1 MRTRKRLYFHYF
13 YNHNYDN
20 YNKYDNI
27 VIIITGNCISAL
39 GLDSGEIKDE
49 ALSQSIPLDDLRSNP
64 FNIRPHFIR
73 LSEVVESYPYGW
85 SPRLTT
91 ADYVQVITI
100 FLQVYSVHKMT
111 PSSGNDKVP
120 KVPTSFFPVW
130 KQRRDIPVND
140 QFG

>member
-1 MRTRKRLYFHYF
+1 MRTRKTLYFHYF

-49 ALSQSIPLDDLRSNP
+49 ALTQSIPLDDPESNP
-64 FNIRPHFIR
+64 FHIRPHFIR
-73 LSEVVESYPYGW
+73 LNEVVENHPYGW
-85 SPRLTT
+85 SPSLTT
-91 ADYVQVITI
+91 EDYVQVITI

-120 KVPTSFFPVW
+120 NVPTSFFPVW
-130 KQRRDIPVND
+130 KQRRDSPVND